1 MFIRLCGLLHDNRNG
16 YSGKENGNMKD
27 FRPLD
32 EQERAAI
39 DRAREIFNSYPK
51 VPCTACGYCMKGCP
65 KHIAIYGIFQAVNV
79 YQMWD
84 DSRLYRR

>member
-32 EQERAAI
+32 EQELKKAA
-39 DRAREIFNSYPK
+39 ELLE
-51 VPCTACGYCMKGCP
+51 G
-65 KHIAIYGIFQAVNV
+65 
-79 YQMWD
+79 
-84 DSRLYRR
+84 